1 MELQLSPD
9 QTLLVL
15 GILFAV
21 AVGFLIPRK
30 PAEDF
35 IEWALQDMERN
46 PHSHR
51 YRPLVGVIL
60 LALIIGF
67 DSEYSYGVIGLL
79 IGFAINFGLF
89 VFWR

>member
-35 IEWALQDMERN
+35 IEWALKIWSVTLTVTDIG
-46 PHSHR
+46 HSS
-51 YRPLVGVIL
+51 
-60 LALIIGF
+60 A
-67 DSEYSYGVIGLL
+67 
-79 IGFAINFGLF
+79 
-89 VFWR
+89 